1 LILALETRPL
11 ACDTQFFAATFA
23 LNQTLIAVLTPFALT
38 TGRETVRAEG
48 LLALFAFVQD
58 VGLRVGFPA
67 GLAMDDT
74 FRTAGE
80 IRVALFNVPVG
91 GVRDVTLGVDL
102 ALVADRSPTPAT
114 SGLASVAKL
123 LLTVLAK
130 EEGFIVCHFFIAKS
144 LSSIIAYLT
153 PLLLRL
159 SID

>member
-1 LILALETRPL
+1 M
-11 ACDTQFFAATFA
+11 
-23 LNQTLIAVLTPFALT
+23 
-38 TGRETVRAEG
+38 
-48 LLALFAFVQD
+48 QD

-74 FRTAGE
+74 FRAAGK

-102 ALVADRSPTPAT
+102 ALVADRSPTPPT

-144 LSSIIAYLT
+144 L
-153 PLLLRL
+153 
-159 SID
+159 